1 MEGERRRGKMEGR
14 PWRNMLKN
22 CSVTLCSNAFI
33 MLLRIVN
40 YASHESNYASLLL
53 FMIKSCLVA
62 EL

>member
-1 MEGERRRGKMEGR
+1 MEGR
-14 PWRNMLKN
+14 PWRIMLKN
-22 CSVTLCSNAFI
+22 CPVMLSSNAFI

-53 FMIKSCLVA
+53 FMTKGCLVA

>member
-1 MEGERRRGKMEGR
+1 MEGR
-14 PWRNMLKN
+14 PWRIMLKN
-22 CSVTLCSNAFI
+22 RPVMLCSNAFI

-53 FMIKSCLVA
+53 FMIKGYLVA